1 MEGEAGWTP
10 FLSKNSNRYTDFALL
25 VQDLVSYAV
34 DENGFREFN
43 T

>member
-10 FLSKNSNRYTDFALL
+10 FLSKNLKRYTDFALL